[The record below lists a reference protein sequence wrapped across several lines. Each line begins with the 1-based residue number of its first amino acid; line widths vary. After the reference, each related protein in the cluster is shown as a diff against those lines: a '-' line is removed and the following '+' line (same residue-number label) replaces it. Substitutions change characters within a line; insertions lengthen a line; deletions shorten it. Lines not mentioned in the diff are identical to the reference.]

1 MGIKY
6 LSGEVSYGTEQQNSY
21 ILSWSN
27 EINFGGAVGGLPSAA
42 PYEYYYAPYVW
53 LQRTKSAGGVDQAY
67 FVLDYWLDRTVPP
80 TGIEAE
86 TAIEGPRNSP
96 LITPT
101 IPLLDSPT
109 HPDPA
114 TWVLTNTAT
123 FTWRQ
128 PPGDPA
134 AVAGYTWKLDRASD
148 TVPHGFNL
156 GPATTHTYR
165 GLADGVWT
173 MHVRAESDG
182 GEWSDTAHRTIRVD
196 ANPPE
201 VQLALQ
207 PAWPDGHNGWYVT
220 PVTVVVSATET
231 LGSGVASVE
240 VSTDGVAWQP
250 YTAPLVFSTDTPGAT
265 VYARAD

>member
-1 MGIKY
+1 MRVQLDHQDYLTLAEVQVWGLPGEPKFWPRARPTSTNNNQSFVLTWPGGSTQTVPGQLLHTWQSSTYKWAAKGASASEFGIGIIQEGEEINASSTASSVSAGMGIKY

-67 FVLDYWLDRTVPP
+67 FVLDYWLDRTVPS

-109 HPDPA
+109 HPDPN
-114 TWVLTNTAT
+114 TWVSSNTAT

-134 AVAGYTWKLDRASD
+134 AVAGYTWKLDRVD
-148 TVPHGFNL
+148 RTRFRTV
-156 GPATTHTYR
+156 
-165 GLADGVWT
+165 
-173 MHVRAESDG
+173 
-182 GEWSDTAHRTIRVD
+182 
-196 ANPPE
+196 
-201 VQLALQ
+201 
-207 PAWPDGHNGWYVT
+207 
-220 PVTVVVSATET
+220 
-231 LGSGVASVE
+231 
-240 VSTDGVAWQP
+240 
-250 YTAPLVFSTDTPGAT
+250 
-265 VYARAD
+265 